1 MPRQGN
7 TTSIR
12 GVGMS
17 ELEDKLTI
25 ALANVET
32 SKQIILNKK
41 QETEDPTLTSRL
53 TDYNLELLDLK
64 LRLKDMIRNLPN
76 IKE

>member
-1 MPRQGN
+1 
-7 TTSIR
+7 
-12 GVGMS
+12 MS
-17 ELEDKLTI
+17 ELEDKLNI

-41 QETEDPTLTSRL
+41 SETEDIAMTSRL

-64 LRLKDMIRNLPN
+64 LRLKDMIKNLPS
-76 IKE
+76 IEE